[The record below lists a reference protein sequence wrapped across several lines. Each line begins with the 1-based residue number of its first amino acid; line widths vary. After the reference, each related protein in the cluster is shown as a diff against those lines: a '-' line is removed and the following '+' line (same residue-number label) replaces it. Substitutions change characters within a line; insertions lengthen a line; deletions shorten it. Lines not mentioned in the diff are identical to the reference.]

1 MLLRLAVLAAVLGMA
16 APAHADPVKAKI
28 LCGVIKNGKVVTV
41 VPTSDGR
48 KLDDPISCAVHL
60 DKGGGSDMTAYV
72 WAGSDGTKHK
82 GAISTGTDFEVSL
95 EPVHNVAMDQYAPC
109 TNFTIFA
116 DITSGDETVW
126 HDEIKVTQSCT
137 PTDGGLGG
145 DSGSG
150 QDPPGIGGYDGPGPA
165 WSNGN
170 GPALADP
177 LANAIAQQFAE
188 NIQLEDMSFFA
199 GVWPKGGTTIKKKKI
214 KAFKMGADL
223 KTQLGTWFEQYCEE
237 GAACTWGTW
246 EAWQKNKKEFWLY
259 ATYGSGYGAFPAL
272 VFKKKGKTWKWSG
285 VTVYD
290 TGEP

>member
-1 MLLRLAVLAAVLGMA
+1 MVLRIAALAAVLGVA
-16 APAHADPVKAKI
+16 APADADTVKAQI

-48 KLDDPISCAVHL
+48 KLDDPIRCAVHL
-60 DKGGGSDMTAYV
+60 DQGSGNDLTARV
-72 WAGSDGTKHK
+72 WAGSDGSKQK
-82 GAISTGTDFEVSL
+82 GSISTGTDFEASL

-116 DITSGDETVW
+116 EVARGDDTLW
-126 HDEIKVTQSCT
+126 HDEIKVVQSCT

-145 DSGSG
+145 NSATGG
-150 QDPPGIGGYDGPGPA
+150 QAPA
-165 WSNGN
+165 WVSGN
-170 GPALADP
+170 GPGLADP
-177 LANAIAQQFAE
+177 IANEIAQQYAE

-214 KAFKMGADL
+214 KAFKIGADL
-223 KTQLGTWFEQYCEE
+223 KTQLGTWFEPYCEE